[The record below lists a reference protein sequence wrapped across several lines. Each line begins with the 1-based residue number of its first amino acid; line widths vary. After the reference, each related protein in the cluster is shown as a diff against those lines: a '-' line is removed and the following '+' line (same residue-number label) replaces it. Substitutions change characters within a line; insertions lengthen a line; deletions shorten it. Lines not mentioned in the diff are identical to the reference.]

1 MRATAPTPTAHLTPH
16 ATSPSQ
22 LAVND
27 LGVRAEQAVKDAT
40 GSSVSI
46 TVDAD
51 EDEEGDEDDEDD
63 EDDE

>member
-1 MRATAPTPTAHLTPH
+1 MR
-16 ATSPSQ
+16 PSRRS
-22 LAVND
+22 LRKND

-46 TVDAD
+46 TFDAD